1 LSNLSETR
9 PIGGVLPQVQEMR
22 PRPVRPV
29 KTTLWQFARFSA
41 VGLLNTL
48 IDVITLNILLWRFP
62 THSANLL
69 LVYNSFAYCLGALNS
84 FCLNKYWTF
93 KQRNVLN
100 GGEVARFAVMSVT
113 GILCSDSIL
122 WLVARLLHPL
132 ITNGLLWANISKG
145 TAIIGTMTISYLSM
159 RLWVFSKS
167 EGRQRKSRGREQG
180 AGKKSDAVE

>member
-1 LSNLSETR
+1 
-9 PIGGVLPQVQEMR
+9 MR
-22 PRPVRPV
+22 PRPVHLV
-29 KTTLWQFARFSA
+29 KTTLWQFTRFSA

-69 LVYNSFAYCLGALNS
+69 LVYNTCAYCLGALNS

-93 KQRNVLN
+93 KLRNALN

-113 GILCSDSIL
+113 GILCNDSLL

-132 ITNGLLWANISKG
+132 IVNELLWANISKG
-145 TAIIGTMTISYLSM
+145 MAIAGSMTISYLGM

-167 EGRQRKSRGREQG
+167 ATREKEKKSRGRVPDVS
-180 AGKKSDAVE
+180 KKSDGVK